1 MSVEKANH
9 TTGSQFSR
17 RAIPTTLLLMA
28 MTLATVFSISAQEPS
43 ATPAPE
49 SGPVAVQVEPGRG
62 GAAAVA
68 ESPAAKGTIN
78 VFQLAVD
85 GGIFMI
91 PIFGL
96 SLVAVTMSIER
107 FIGLRQQRVLPNELT
122 SALGQLSS
130 SPGGFDPRK
139 AYRLCQEYPSTA
151 SNIIKSMLLKVGR
164 PLSEIE
170 QTVTQSST
178 READRLYAN
187 VRWLNLS
194 ASVAPLLGL
203 LGTVQGMIM
212 AFHQTTVLDPGQN
225 KAVALASGIYTAL
238 VTTFAGLCVAIPAAM
253 LSHYFEGKIQTLFH
267 QIDEMLF
274 NLLPQLERYEGRVRF
289 SRQGG
294 EEDQASTDRA
304 GVTPPPAPAAAG
316 SK

>member
-1 MSVEKANH
+1 
-9 TTGSQFSR
+9 
-17 RAIPTTLLLMA
+17 
-28 MTLATVFSISAQEPS
+28 MTLELSRVISSLVFSTAVMLMFPIALAMAQESAVEEAGPS
-43 ATPAPE
+43 P
-49 SGPVAVQVEPGRG
+49 VQVDPTPTGR
-62 GAAAVA
+62 
-68 ESPAAKGTIN
+68 PAAEAAPTGNAIN
-78 VFQLAVD
+78 VFQLAID

-107 FIGLRQQRVLPNELT
+107 FIGLRQQRVLPVELT
-122 SALGQLSS
+122 ESLGQLSGS
-130 SPGGFDPRK
+130 SGGFDPRK
-139 AYRLCQEYPSTA
+139 AYQLCQQFPSAA
-151 SNIIKSMLLKVGR
+151 SNIIKAMLLKVGR
-164 PLSEIE
+164 PLPEIE
-170 QTVTQSST
+170 QTVAAASA

-212 AFHQTTVLDPGQN
+212 AFHQTTVLDPSQN
-225 KAVALASGIYTAL
+225 KAIALASGIYTAL

-253 LSHYFEGKIQTLFH
+253 LSHYFEGKIQTVFH

-289 SRQGG
+289 SRKGG
-294 EEDQASTDRA
+294 EEDGRGSA
-304 GVTPPPAPAAAG
+304 GAERSSAAEETEPVN
-316 SK
+316 